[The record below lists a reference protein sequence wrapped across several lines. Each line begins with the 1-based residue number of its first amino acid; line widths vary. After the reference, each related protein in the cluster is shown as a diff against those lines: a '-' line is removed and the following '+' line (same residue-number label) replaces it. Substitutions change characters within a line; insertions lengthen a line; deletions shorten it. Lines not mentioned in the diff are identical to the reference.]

1 MLGLLRDVFV
11 GLFLLAVLAATPWM
25 SEQLAQQ
32 QATSDLLETVLVP
45 LREPYFDFA
54 VSRKSERFAVVGLH
68 GRVTIGRLSD
78 PAVDFDL
85 SLPEREVTS
94 LRFSPQEPSL
104 LLGCLDGTVLW
115 QPLEPL
121 QEARTLLTC
130 QEGVTAVNV
139 SPDGRL
145 AAIASSPYQD
155 QLAEVSVVEIQSATT
170 RYQLP
175 TKGMVVWLNFT
186 PDGKELIC
194 RDANGSV
201 LFLNAASG
209 ELLKKLDLPKFGTGP
224 AALSSNGR
232 WLALGG
238 MWGDLAMISV
248 NDRRIR
254 GEWPMSSL
262 PIASLC
268 FSPDT
273 SLLACGTEDRLMLI
287 QRHNHSV
294 VSEQPDGVHR
304 VYFTARGKKL
314 ISSSHDG
321 TIRRWSVPNLQEEQR
336 IVSEPL

>member
-1 MLGLLRDVFV
+1 MLGLLRDIFV
-11 GLFLLAVLAATPWM
+11 GLFLLGLLAATPWM

-32 QATSDLLETVLVP
+32 QATSDLPETVLVP
-45 LREPYFDFA
+45 LREPYFDFT
-54 VSRKSERFAVVGLH
+54 VSRRNEQFAVVGLQ
-68 GRVTIGRLSD
+68 GRVTIGRLD
-78 PAVDFDL
+78 RPAMDFELDL
-85 SLPEREVTS
+85 PDREVTS
-94 LRFSPQEPSL
+94 LRFSPRESSL

-121 QEARTLLTC
+121 QELRTLLTC
-130 QEGVTAVNV
+130 REGVTAVNV
-139 SPDGRL
+139 STDGRF

-155 QLAEVSVVEIQSATT
+155 QPAEISVVEIKSATV
-170 RYQLP
+170 RCQLP
-175 TKGMVVWLNFT
+175 AKGLVVWLNFT
-186 PDGKELIC
+186 PDGKELLC
-194 RDANGSV
+194 RDADGSV
-201 LFLNAASG
+201 LFLNATTG
-209 ELLKKLDLPKFGTGP
+209 KLLKKLDLPKFGTGP

-232 WLALGG
+232 WLATGG
-238 MWGDLAMISV
+238 MWGDLALISV

-254 GEWPMSSL
+254 GEWPISSL

-268 FSPDT
+268 FSPDA

-287 QRHNHSV
+287 QRRNHSV

-321 TIRRWSVPNLQEEQR
+321 TIRRWSVPNLREEQR